1 MGWVPR
7 FLLLLAACSMQLYA
21 STLNPRPG
29 TIVMAVLGGGGGWGP
44 GCLLTTLRIAESYTC
59 DKFSR

>member
-7 FLLLLAACSMQLYA
+7 FLLLLAA
-21 STLNPRPG
+21 LNPRPAG